1 MSHDTILHDIALA
14 NRGLIPRSTAR
25 GRRVPDATLC
35 RLSRSGLLLP
45 CQPGIWRL
53 RGSPPTWDQRVL
65 AAVLAAGDGAA
76 LSHRSAARVHGIVE
90 GSTSEAI
97 DVSVP
102 RHRRPRLREVML
114 HRSLDLAPCHVR
126 LVDGVP
132 VTTVER
138 TLADL
143 GDVVPRR
150 QVAWAMERAV
160 IDRLTTIDRLWRLL
174 DDLGRQGRNG
184 RGALR
189 EALETWLFDGR
200 PPDSVLEVIFA
211 RLCHE
216 HGLPLP
222 EFQVAIPTD
231 GPVIRVDA
239 MWPASRLVTEVD
251 GLHAHATAAQLQS
264 DLRRQNRLV
273 ALGYRVLR
281 FTWHDVVHRSTGVAT
296 SIGRQLDRC
305 AV

>member
-1 MSHDTILHDIALA
+1 MHHERTIHLIALA
-14 NRGLIPRSTAR
+14 HRGLVPHAVAGAR
-25 GRRVPDATLC
+25 GIPEHVVR
-35 RLSRSGLLLP
+35 
-45 CQPGIWRL
+45 RL
-53 RGSPPTWDQRVL
+53 RRG
-65 AAVLAAGDGAA
+65 G
-76 LSHRSAARVHGIVE
+76 
-90 GSTSEAI
+90 
-97 DVSVP
+97 
-102 RHRRPRLREVML
+102 
-114 HRSLDLAPCHVR
+114 R

-132 VTTVER
+132 VTTIER

-150 QVAWAMERAV
+150 QVARAMERAV
-160 IDRLTTIDRLWRLL
+160 IDRLTTIDRLWQLL

-222 EFQVAIPTD
+222 EFQVEVPTD
-231 GPVIRVDA
+231 GTVIRVDA
-239 MWPASRLVTEVD
+239 MWPASRLVAEVD
-251 GLHAHATAAQLQS
+251 GLHAHATAAQLQA
-264 DLRRQNRLV
+264 DLGRQNRLV

-281 FTWHDVVHRSTGVAT
+281 FTWHDVVQRPTGVAA
-296 SIGRQLDRC
+296 SIGRELDRC
-305 AV
+305 PA